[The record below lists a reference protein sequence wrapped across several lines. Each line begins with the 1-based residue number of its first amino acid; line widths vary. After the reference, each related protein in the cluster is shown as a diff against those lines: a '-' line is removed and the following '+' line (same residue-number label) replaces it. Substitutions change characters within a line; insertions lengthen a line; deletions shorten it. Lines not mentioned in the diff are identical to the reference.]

1 VIAYGDQAIATPPAA
16 AEEERDMPLDAAH
29 VHLMLNH
36 LPVIGAPLLLLLL
49 TIGLLRGSRELVT
62 VSLVLVVGLAVA
74 TGLVYLTGE
83 PAEELVKH
91 TPWFHNTLAERHE
104 EHATVSLA
112 AVLVTGLLASAA
124 LALRHRPRAGVWLP
138 RATWGGLALSTV
150 LLGWTGWSG
159 GQIRHEEV
167 RAAAVIRQSDPG
179 DGGLRMSLANSMRG
193 QCSRPVDLAAA
204 RRS

>member
-36 LPVIGAPLLLLLL
+36 LPVIGAPLILLLL

-91 TPWFHNTLAERHE
+91 TPWFHDTLAERHE

-112 AVLVTGLLASAA
+112 AVLVTGL
-124 LALRHRPRAGVWLP
+124 
-138 RATWGGLALSTV
+138 LALSTV

-167 RAAAVIRQSDPG
+167 RAAAVVRQSDPG
-179 DGGLRMSLANSMRG
+179 TGGLRMSLANSLRE

-204 RRS
+204 RR

>member
-1 VIAYGDQAIATPPAA
+1 
-16 AEEERDMPLDAAH
+16 MPLDAAH

-49 TIGLLRGSRELVT
+49 AIGLLRDSRELVT

-83 PAEELVKH
+83 PAEELVERAS
-91 TPWFHNTLAERHE
+91 WFKEALAESHE
-104 EHATVSLA
+104 EHATVSLVA
-112 AVLVTGLLASAA
+112 MLVTGA
-124 LALRHRPRAGVWLP
+124 LAGSALAFRRRPGAAVWLP
-138 RATWGGLALSTV
+138 RVTWGALALSTV

-167 RAAAVIRQSDPG
+167 RASAVVPALHAPAAFATPHRAG
-179 DGGLRMSLANSMRG
+179 DRLPLTS
-193 QCSRPVDLAAA
+193 
-204 RRS
+204 

>member
-1 VIAYGDQAIATPPAA
+1 
-16 AEEERDMPLDAAH
+16 MPIDAAH

-62 VSLVLVVGLAVA
+62 VSLVLVVGLGVA

-83 PAEELVKH
+83 PAEELVERAS
-91 TPWFHNTLAERHE
+91 WFRDALAESHE
-104 EHATVSLA
+104 EQATVSLV
-112 AVLVTGLLASAA
+112 AVLVTGALAGAA
-124 LALRHRPRAGVWLP
+124 LAFRRRPGAGVWLP
-138 RATWGGLALSTV
+138 RVAWGALVLSTV

-167 RAAAVIRQSDPG
+167 RASAVVPQPARGAAD
-179 DGGLRMSLANSMRG
+179 
-193 QCSRPVDLAAA
+193 
-204 RRS
+204 